1 MATITPATT
10 SGSAITYTAASAGG
24 DTVAF
29 GSATRPIIVVRNAS
43 ASPITVT
50 LAGVIACSQNFL
62 HNQVVTC
69 PVGDTD
75 IDPQNNVISQAPATY
90 GQVTLTYSATASIS
104 VGAISS

>member
-1 MATITPATT
+1 MATITPTTT
-10 SGSAITYTAASAGG
+10 SGSAITYAAASAGG

-29 GSATRPIIVVRNAS
+29 GAATRPIIVIRNAS

-50 LAGVIACSQNFL
+50 LAGVIACSQGFV

-75 IDPQNNVISQAPATY
+75 IDPQANVISLTPATY
-90 GQVTLTYSATASIS
+90 GQVNLTYSATASIT